1 MKASES
7 HHFFIHS
14 PEIAHLTLTPG
25 SRLDLPSAI
34 AHRVATILRLK
45 EQESVTLF
53 AGDRCVTIKL
63 EMILG
68 GKKSYASGTITH
80 SETKA
85 PLSPAI
91 TLVCGI
97 VKTPTFEEICF
108 TAAQLGVH
116 RIIPVITEKSYTKPY
131 TDKDFSRFNTIC
143 VAAAEQSK
151 QIFLPAVEKP
161 QKFTDI
167 LKTIPPSSAQKY
179 LFEADGN
186 SLRSVIEKETPSELI
201 VAFGPEGGFSVSE
214 QELLVKHDF
223 EKLKLCTP
231 ILRTQ
236 DAIEVGIGALR
247 SLLQ

>member
-1 MKASES
+1 MKPSES
-7 HHFFIHS
+7 HHFFIHA
-14 PEIAHLTLTPG
+14 PEIATRTLTVG
-25 SRLDLPSAI
+25 NRIDLPPTI

-53 AGDRCVTIKL
+53 AEHKCVTIKL

-68 GKKSYASGTITH
+68 GKKSHVSGTVTH
-80 SETKA
+80 RETKT
-85 PLSPAI
+85 PLSPTI
-91 TLVCGI
+91 TLICGV

-131 TDKDFSRFNTIC
+131 TEKDFSRFNSIC
-143 VAAAEQSK
+143 IAAAEQSK
-151 QIFLPAVEKP
+151 QIFLPTLEKP

-167 LKTIPPSSAQKY
+167 LKTTAQNPAQKY

-186 SLRSVIEKETPSELI
+186 SLRSIISKETPSELI
-201 VAFGPEGGFSVSE
+201 VAFGPEGGFSAAE
-214 QELLVKHDF
+214 QEMLKTTHF

-236 DAIEVGIGALR
+236 DAVEVGVGALR
-247 SLLQ
+247 CLL